1 MTPPIEP
8 SSASINAPFRAAFG
22 TAFGAAFGAPVSA
35 GICAGI
41 SAPFCAGISAT
52 FRAPIS
58 APGST
63 GSPTGR
69 RPIQL
74 LAIAA
79 VAALALAGA
88 GCVTM
93 ASPEI
98 SSMKD
103 SIERDLGAAHFERE
117 VTVTL
122 GRLSLGL
129 GKFVLNRLSDP
140 GEDINVLRGVK
151 KVEVGVYVANRDDR
165 RDRGWDD
172 DDADGWGEGG
182 WDESDD
188 HAELDRR
195 LADDRAFRLERV
207 LRERGWIAAV
217 TLREGDE
224 RTWVYYRTNSR
235 ADRLRGVYVVALEG
249 DELTLV
255 RLTGRLDR
263 ALEAAISLSRQYVAG
278 EDPLL

>member
-8 SSASINAPFRAAFG
+8 DAIAISTAAE
-22 TAFGAAFGAPVSA
+22 S
-35 GICAGI
+35 
-41 SAPFCAGISAT
+41 
-52 FRAPIS
+52 R
-58 APGST
+58 GST
-63 GSPTGR
+63 GSSSGR
-69 RPIQL
+69 GRLQL
-74 LAIAA
+74 LAIATLAA
-79 VAALALAGA
+79 VALSSA
-88 GCVTM
+88 GCVMM

-117 VTVTL
+117 ATVTL

-140 GEDINVLRGVK
+140 DEDLNVLRGVK
-151 KVEVGVYVANRDDR
+151 KVEVGVYVADRGHR
-165 RDRGWDD
+165 RDRGWHDD
-172 DDADGWGEGG
+172 DDHADTWGEGG
-182 WDESDD
+182 WDETDD
-188 HAELDRR
+188 LAGLDRR
-195 LADDRAFRLERV
+195 ISGDRAFRLERV
-207 LRERGWIAAV
+207 MRERGWIAAV
-217 TLREGDE
+217 TLRQGDE

-263 ALEAAISLSRQYVAG
+263 ALEAAISLSRQYAAG